1 MNHNYTNTLE
11 LNDVINGYYVLQ
23 DARVGTAKTNKD
35 YLNVNLMDRD
45 GSIGGN
51 QWDYAGTVT
60 QEDIGTIVYVEGTV
74 TSYKDQLQIKVE
86 TIRKAYDYEEGVSY
100 TLDQLI
106 PVAPIDPIEAMKRI
120 DQAIVNMYDTDYQAI
135 CLGVLDEYRSIFRTI
150 PAAKSI
156 HHSFKYGLLMHT
168 VNMVELATFVAD
180 LYGDFINRDL
190 LIAGAIVH
198 DIGKIHEFIL
208 SPYGLVTDYTTEGS
222 LLGHLQI
229 GAQKISE
236 ICTELRMPWDK
247 VMLLEHMVLS
257 HHGKPEYGSAVAPK
271 CVESELLAC
280 IDMIDSRA
288 EIYSENLAKIST
300 GEFSRKVFSLGKRI
314 YKH

>member
-1 MNHNYTNTLE
+1 MEHIFTNSME
-11 LNDVINGYYVLQ
+11 LNDSIKGYYLLQ
-23 DARVGTAKTNKD
+23 DARVGTAKTCND
-35 YLNVNLMDRD
+35 YLNMCLADRA
-45 GSIGGN
+45 GAIGGN
-51 QWDYAGTVT
+51 QWDYCKSVT
-60 QEDIGTIVYVEGTV
+60 PADTGEIVYVEGTV
-74 TSYKDQLQIKVE
+74 TSYKDQLQIKVDA
-86 TIRKAYDYEEGVSY
+86 IRKAYDYEKDAEFV
-100 TLDQLI
+100 LADLI
-106 PVAPIDPIEAMKRI
+106 PVAPIDPVEAMKRI

-135 CLGVLDEYRSIFRTI
+135 CLGVLDEYRSLFRTI

-198 DIGKIHEFIL
+198 DIGKIHEFAL
-208 SPYGLVTDYTTEGS
+208 SPYGLVTEYTTEGS

-236 ICTELRMPWDK
+236 ICTELKMPWDK

-300 GEFSRKVFSLGKRI
+300 GEFSRKVFALGKKI